1 VVFEAPCVVE
11 FCVTSVTLMMMMTP
25 MTMAVTRTGTCGG
38 VRGVRAASSSSSSSS
53 SSMVAVVVAPTR
65 KGCERRARVTAV
77 SRRRP
82 GGAVVTTAKK
92 NSGGGDFMPNID
104 ADKLMSKYAGNAAK
118 TALNAADKLA
128 RATKP
133 QTYDGV
139 FALLFIN
146 FALFVADH
154 WAHLS
159 FVKMLYLN
167 HVHPV
172 WWQFFTS
179 TFCHASW
186 EHLSSNIFFLYI
198 FGKLVEEEE
207 GAFGVWMSY
216 LVTGIGA
223 NLASWLVLPK
233 SAGGVLGIGANAT
246 VSLGASGAV
255 FGLFAV
261 SVLVKLKF
269 NWKRILEV
277 IILGQFV
284 LERFYSEARMIAN
297 VGGVGS
303 TGVNHVAHLA
313 GALVGVLLIAVL
325 NKTLPPMD

>member
-1 VVFEAPCVVE
+1 
-11 FCVTSVTLMMMMTP
+11 MMT
-25 MTMAVTRTGTCGG
+25 MFSMATTTRGLVGVMRHRARGG
-38 VRGVRAASSSSSSSS
+38 GGGDVCRRAAT
-53 SSMVAVVVAPTR
+53 APTTTT
-65 KGCERRARVTAV
+65 TAAMAMATPTTTT
-77 SRRRP
+77 SRTRGWGGRRRLRDDV
-82 GGAVVTTAKK
+82 ATAAKK
-92 NSGGGDFMPNID
+92 KSGGDFMPDID
-104 ADKLMSKYAGNAAK
+104 TDKLMSKYAGNAAK

-154 WAHLS
+154 WAHVS
-159 FVKMLYLN
+159 FVKTLYLN

-172 WWQFFTS
+172 WWQFATS

-198 FGKLVEEEE
+198 FGKLIEEEE

-233 SAGGVLGIGANAT
+233 SAGGVLGIGAAAT

-261 SVLVKLKF
+261 SVLVKLKL

-284 LERFYSEARMIAN
+284 LERFYSEARMVAN

-303 TGVNHVAHLA
+303 SGVNHVAHLA

>member
-1 VVFEAPCVVE
+1 MLAT
-11 FCVTSVTLMMMMTP
+11 TSI
-25 MTMAVTRTGTCGG
+25 
-38 VRGVRAASSSSSSSS
+38 
-53 SSMVAVVVAPTR
+53 APTR
-65 KGCERRARVTAV
+65 APLEALRCRGKRGAQRLVLRTVARATSLTTTGDARRGHADVGRRARRGDALVA
-77 SRRRP
+77 SGKSPSGKLPDIP
-82 GGAVVTTAKK
+82 GI
-92 NSGGGDFMPNID
+92 PD
-104 ADKLMSKYAGNAAK
+104 ADAPLAKYAGDAGKAA
-118 TALNAADKLA
+118 A
-128 RATKP
+128 RAVNKVVRP
-133 QTYDGV
+133 ARRSYDGV

-146 FALFVADH
+146 FALFVCDH

-159 FVKMLYLN
+159 FVKGLYLN
-167 HVHPV
+167 HVRPE
-172 WWQFFTS
+172 WWQFATS

-233 SAGGVLGIGANAT
+233 SVGGVLGIGGAAT

-261 SVLVKLKF
+261 SVLVKIKWD
-269 NWKRILEV
+269 WKRILEV

-284 LERFYSEARMIAN
+284 VDRFLTEAKMVASAG
-297 VGGVGS
+297 GGVGAG
-303 TGVNHVAHLA
+303 GVNHVAHLA
-313 GALVGVLLIAVL
+313 GALVGVALILFLQKA
-325 NKTLPPMD
+325 LPE

>member
-1 VVFEAPCVVE
+1 VVFEARALS
-11 FCVTSVTLMMMMTP
+11 FCVTKLMTMMTP
-25 MTMAVTRTGTCGG
+25 MTMTMTMTMTTIRTGTYGG
-38 VRGVRAASSSSSSSS
+38 VRGVRASSSS
-53 SSMVAVVVAPTR
+53 SSMVAVLVAPPR
-65 KGCERRARVTAV
+65 KGTERRARVTAV

-82 GGAVVTTAKK
+82 GGAVVTAAKK

-159 FVKMLYLN
+159 FVKTLYLN

-198 FGKLVEEEE
+198 FGKLIEEEE

-325 NKTLPPMD
+325 NKTLPPME